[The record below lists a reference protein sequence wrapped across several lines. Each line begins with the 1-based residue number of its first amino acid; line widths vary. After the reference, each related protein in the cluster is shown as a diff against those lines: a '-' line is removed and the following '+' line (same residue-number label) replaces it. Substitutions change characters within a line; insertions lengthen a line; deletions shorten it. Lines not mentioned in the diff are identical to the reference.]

1 MRLAVAGPEV
11 VWSAVAAGD
20 LEPMHP
26 LVLHVAFAVEDVAAT
41 HRRLL
46 AAGAVSFSGPETT
59 ALGDQLAMLRDPFG
73 LAVQLVRRK
82 SPLVGEP

>member
-1 MRLAVAGPEV
+1 MRLAERDLKV

-20 LEPMHP
+20 LE
-26 LVLHVAFAVEDVAAT
+26 
-41 HRRLL
+41 RSLL
-46 AAGAVSFSGPETT
+46 EAGAVSFSGPETT
-59 ALGDQLAMLRDPFG
+59 AVGDQLAMLRDPFG